1 MESKV
6 RFRVHTNIHIN
17 IYCIFWILD
26 LSCAEILQEE
36 LDSMDDPSRTE
47 RTERVK
53 APPPGLLDKWKESDW
68 TVLNVDFG
76 VPLFDSSLNAEVCQ
90 MITAHQLWQRE
101 TLDSLAC
108 VQKSLSSRLLEF
120 ISHHVDASVEGKA
133 NSQDVVALP
142 TRSLLFVDGKL
153 SVWHGN

>member
-1 MESKV
+1 ML
-6 RFRVHTNIHIN
+6 
-17 IYCIFWILD
+17 LD

-36 LDSMDDPSRTE
+36 LDSMDDPNRIE
-47 RTERVK
+47 RTERAK
-53 APPPGLLDKWKESDW
+53 APPPGLLDEWKESSKSDW

-108 VQKSLSSRLLEF
+108 VQKSLSSRLLDF
-120 ISHHVDASVEGKA
+120 ISHHVDVSAEGKA

-142 TRSLLFVDGKL
+142 TKNLLFVDGKL
-153 SVWHGN
+153 NVWHGN